1 LSTDERR
8 GHDAEW
14 TTADTV
20 AGFLAAAALA
30 AGVLA
35 LVWYPGRVGP
45 AAMLIALV
53 AAAMGRGQSGRD
65 RLLAR
70 RDDHRRPDEPRDLLA
85 EFAPDRDV
93 SL

>member
-1 LSTDERR
+1 LSTDEQREH
-8 GHDAEW
+8 GAEW

-30 AGVLA
+30 AGALA

-53 AAAMGRGQSGRD
+53 AAAMGRGQS
-65 RLLAR
+65 RLAGGALAAVTVCW
-70 RDDHRRPDEPRDLLA
+70 LA
-85 EFAPDRDV
+85 GMIIAVLTNRAIF
-93 SL
+93 